1 MGPWPPSFLDR
12 AAPCR
17 PAGSR
22 SEEHTSELQ
31 SPCNIVCRLLLEKKT
46 NVSSDVTE
54 LTQILNF
61 NGNRDMYIGL
71 ARITVFGVFA
81 ALRRAIHL
89 LKVIN
94 VSIIILCIC
103 DL

>member
-46 NVSSDVTE
+46 NISN
-54 LTQILNF
+54 LLNF
-61 NGNRDMYIGL
+61 GAPLTL
-71 ARITVFGVFA
+71 ALDQP
-81 ALRRAIHL
+81 LRRLPLIPSPDYVNSAIPTDSL
-89 LKVIN
+89 TALDSAPVT
-94 VSIIILCIC
+94 SQF
-103 DL
+103 